1 MEDALR
7 GGVAV
12 FDAGFYHAAHDVW
25 EEVWLDA
32 AGGDAALL
40 QGLIQYAAAVHHARE
55 RNWEGCV
62 GLARRAREYLRDA
75 NPQGVNVD
83 EVRAYLGRLASDPE
97 RVERG
102 PPRSLSVDGEAL
114 SLSGLHPDAA
124 LAAAPALA
132 AELGDESVE
141 RGVAYA
147 REDVESGRGD
157 SEFVRFAV
165 DFVTDPDHRA
175 VVMQRLGEHA
185 DRRRQRESDVEGLF

>member
-25 EEVWLDA
+25 EEAWLDA

-40 QGLIQYAAAVHHARE
+40 QGLIQYAAAVHHARD

-62 GLARRAREYLRDA
+62 GLAESARKYLGDANPRGVNVEAVREYLA
-75 NPQGVNVD
+75 Q
-83 EVRAYLGRLASDPE
+83 LASDPE
-97 RVERG
+97 CVERG
-102 PPRSLSVDGEAL
+102 PPQGLTVDGEAL
-114 SLSGLHPDAA
+114 ALSALHPDAA

-132 AELGDESVE
+132 GELGDQSVE

-147 REDVESGRGD
+147 LEDVKSGSED
-157 SEFVRFAV
+157 SEFVRFTV

-185 DRRRQRESDVEGLF
+185 DRRQQRESDVEGLF